1 MTNSFLKKNLPAGL
15 LIVIIFCVPLFIYY
29 ISIGKADSVSF
40 GEAQQLLSGKD
51 TSNILVDI
59 RTESEFRLRHISA
72 SVNLPFPR
80 IERIKDSAGLAPE
93 YRKRKLLL
101 ICNSGIQSAIAA
113 IQLKKSGI
121 KHVYSIKGGI
131 QRWRVS
137 SEKPGLMKF
146 SCYVDDK
153 GKNEPFP
160 FIKSSITDQY
170 LMVFTG
176 FIIKPVYMLISLL
189 IFLMLLKR
197 KEPDLKALRW
207 AMLFFF
213 IGEAFCS
220 VNYLIFD
227 DDSYMSEYIHSAGMV
242 FCFGFVAYA
251 LMEFADERIIHFSDL
266 FKKCSFRDLCPDCN
280 KSKPFTCRLR
290 KVFYL
295 LISAVILLSFIPL
308 QADIHAISYKTE
320 ILGTLYNNIHPTLH
334 QIYEIRILPFFAIIL
349 SLASLLILIL
359 NRDNSL
365 ASAKIIFSASLG
377 AWCFSF
383 FRLVLFNVFADNLN
397 GFAIWEEIT
406 EFIFIIAVLFIL
418 ILWKV
423 APFFPLKKV
432 NQ

>member
-1 MTNSFLKKNLPAGL
+1 MTNSFLKRNLPAGL
-15 LIVIIFCVPLFIYY
+15 LIVIIFCIPLFIYY
-29 ISIGKADSVSF
+29 ISIGKADSISPVK
-40 GEAQQLLSGKD
+40 AQQLLSGKD
-51 TSNILVDI
+51 TSIILVDV
-59 RTESEFRLRHISA
+59 RAESEFRLRHIIASA
-72 SVNLPFPR
+72 NLPFTR
-80 IERIKDSAGLAPE
+80 IEKIKDTTGLTTE
-93 YRKRKLLL
+93 FRDRKLLL

-113 IQLKKSGI
+113 IKLKKSEI
-121 KHVYSIKGGI
+121 KHVYSLRGGI
-131 QRWRVS
+131 QRWQVS
-137 SEKPGLMKF
+137 SDRPGMIKF
-146 SCYVDDK
+146 FCYVDGN
-153 GKNEPFP
+153 GKTEQFP

-176 FIIKPVYMLISLL
+176 FIIKPLYMLISLL

-220 VNYLIFD
+220 VNYLFFN

-251 LMEFADERIIHFSDL
+251 LMEFADERIIHFSGLD
-266 FKKCSFRDLCPDCN
+266 KKCSFRDLCPDCN

-290 KVFYL
+290 KLFYL

-334 QIYEIRILPFFAIIL
+334 QIYEIRILPFFAIVL
-349 SLASLLILIL
+349 SLASLLSLL
-359 NRDNSL
+359 MNRNNSL
-365 ASAKIIFSASLG
+365 TSAKILFSASLG
-377 AWCFSF
+377 ALCFSF
-383 FRLVLFNVFADNLN
+383 FRLILFNVFADNLN

-406 EFIFIIAVLFIL
+406 EFIFIISVMIIF

-423 APFFPLKKV
+423 TPFSPFKNKIT
-432 NQ
+432 